1 MQLMRDRLKRIFP
14 SVSDAHAGLLM
25 QRGLAH
31 WEENEK
37 SIKADLVNKIAS
49 VTPSELYL
57 LAFNRWLD
65 ATHEEGN
72 NTFASVA
79 ARLDGRLFTG
89 LSLGGTLET
98 GATTHHTY
106 GMPLLAGSSI
116 KGAVRSYTEHLFA
129 ERNEDGM
136 LQFEQSD
143 NTNKII
149 IQEQKRQILDVL
161 FGTDSDDDDDS
172 QGDAGYLI
180 WHDAWW
186 IPMVNDQGSLL
197 IGDKYKPFVG
207 DIVTVH
213 HPKYYSRE
221 LNAALDMENPVPN
234 QQIAIQGAFYFVI
247 EGDPKW
253 VHFARELLKET
264 IKNVGLGSKGSSG
277 YGYFVLDD
285 NLSNDI
291 EKRFEMGRP
300 IDTSDP
306 LAAIRHVIKYLDESQ
321 LIENLSKSGRTKF
334 FDKLVLDKNNKED
347 VQKVVQ
353 VVLEEF
359 DEVVN
364 SWSDAQKG
372 SNAEKAYKFVQK
384 NRPQ

>member
-161 FGTDSDDDDDS
+161 FGTDSDDDS

-253 VHFARELLKET
+253 VHFARELLKDT
-264 IKNVGLGSKGSSG
+264 IENVGLGSKGSSG
-277 YGYFVLDD
+277 YGYFTLDESL
-285 NLSNDI
+285 NNDI
-291 EKRFEMGRP
+291 AKRYGKGMSIGT
-300 IDTSDP
+300 DDP
-306 LAAIRHVIKYLDESQ
+306 LAVIRQEIKYLDENQ
-321 LIENLSKSGRTKF
+321 LIDSLSKAKNAF
-334 FDKLVLDKNNKED
+334 FKKLNLDKDNDDD
-347 VQKVVQ
+347 VKKVVQ
-353 VVLEEF
+353 VVL
-359 DEVVN
+359 DEHLDVVN
-364 SWSDAQKG
+364 SWEKESAK
-372 SNAEKAYKFVQK
+372 NTKKAYKLIK
-384 NRPQ
+384 DNKS

>member
-14 SVSDAHAGLLM
+14 NISDAHAGLLM
-25 QRGLAH
+25 QRGLTD

-37 SIKADLVNKIAS
+37 SIKANLVNKIAS
-49 VTPSELYL
+49 VTPNDLYL

-65 ATHEEGN
+65 ATHEEGHD
-72 NTFASVA
+72 TFASVA
-79 ARLDGRLFTG
+79 AKLDGRLFTG

-106 GMPLLAGSSI
+106 GMPLLAGSSV

-129 ERNEDGM
+129 ERNEDGT
-136 LQFEQSD
+136 LQFEESD

-149 IQEQKRQILDVL
+149 IQEQKQSILDVL

-186 IPMVNDQGSLL
+186 IPMVNDQGGLL
-197 IGDKYKPFVG
+197 TGADHKPFVG
-207 DIVTVH
+207 DVVTVH

-221 LNAALDMENPVPN
+221 LNEALDMENPIPN

-264 IKNVGLGSKGSSG
+264 IENVGLGSKGSSG
-277 YGYFVLDD
+277 YGYFTLDESL
-285 NLSNDI
+285 NNDI
-291 EKRFEMGRP
+291 AKRYGKGVS
-300 IDTSDP
+300 IDTLDDP
-306 LAAIRHVIKYLDESQ
+306 LAAIRQEIKYLDENQ
-321 LIENLSKSGRTKF
+321 LIDGLSKGKNALF
-334 FDKLVLDKNNKED
+334 KKLKLDKENNDD
-347 VQKVVQ
+347 VKKVMQ
-353 VVLEEF
+353 VVLKEF
-359 DEVVN
+359 ANVVN
-364 SWSDAQKG
+364 SWSEAQKG

-384 NRPQ
+384 NKLQ

>member
-253 VHFARELLKET
+253 VHFARELLKDT
-264 IKNVGLGSKGSSG
+264 IENVGLGSKGSSG
-277 YGYFVLDD
+277 YGYFTLDESL
-285 NLSNDI
+285 NNDI
-291 EKRFEMGRP
+291 AKRYGKGMSIGT
-300 IDTSDP
+300 DDP
-306 LAAIRHVIKYLDESQ
+306 LAVIRQEIKYLDENQ
-321 LIENLSKSGRTKF
+321 LIDSLSKAKNTF
-334 FDKLVLDKNNKED
+334 FKKLNLDKDNDDD
-347 VQKVVQ
+347 VKKVVQ
-353 VVLEEF
+353 VVL
-359 DEVVN
+359 DEHLDVVN
-364 SWSDAQKG
+364 SWEKESAK
-372 SNAEKAYKFVQK
+372 NTKKAYKLIK
-384 NRPQ
+384 DNKS